1 MAGTVKKDL
10 GLLFQGPN
18 YVIVKKVAKQVKR

>member
-1 MAGTVKKDL
+1 MAGTVKKEL

-18 YVIVKKVAKQVKR
+18 YVIVKKVVKLAKR